1 MNRLLLL
8 AALIIAAPA
17 LADDE
22 KKVPVKRV
30 DASTPIL
37 QAVQDPATDVDDVAS
52 ARPQDYNSSRSNNES
67 TRAASGIDYNSS
79 RSNNESDRSVISD
92 GDYNSSRSNND
103 GIAMPVGGNDLDLD
117 SDGDS
122 IDEAVCG
129 NGVDDDCDSP
139 VDAERMAPANH
150 NTTRSNRTSE

>member
-52 ARPQDYNSSRSNNES
+52 ARAQDYNSSRSNNES
-67 TRAASGIDYNSS
+67 TRAASGNSCLEKFRHS
-79 RSNNESDRSVISD
+79 QVHRRE
-92 GDYNSSRSNND
+92 G
-103 GIAMPVGGNDLDLD
+103 LL
-117 SDGDS
+117 
-122 IDEAVCG
+122 
-129 NGVDDDCDSP
+129 
-139 VDAERMAPANH
+139 
-150 NTTRSNRTSE
+150 

>member
-37 QAVQDPATDVDDVAS
+37 QAVQDPATDVGDVAS
-52 ARPQDYNSSRSNNES
+52 TRAQDYNSSRSNNES
-67 TRAASGIDYNSS
+67 TRAVSGVAASEGADYNSS
-79 RSNNESDRSVISD
+79 RSNKTH
-92 GDYNSSRSNND
+92 
-103 GIAMPVGGNDLDLD
+103 ALDDD

-122 IDEAVCG
+122 VDEAVCS
-129 NGVDDDCDSP
+129 NGVDQDCDSP
-139 VDAERMAPANH
+139 VDAAAIAPANH
-150 NTTRSNRTSE
+150 NTTRSNKTSE